1 MDKHDHGEPTEK
13 ETVIVERESGSVGGI
28 IVAIA
33 VLIAVLGIL
42 KYFGMLPF

>member
-1 MDKHDHGEPTEK
+1 MDDREADKEK